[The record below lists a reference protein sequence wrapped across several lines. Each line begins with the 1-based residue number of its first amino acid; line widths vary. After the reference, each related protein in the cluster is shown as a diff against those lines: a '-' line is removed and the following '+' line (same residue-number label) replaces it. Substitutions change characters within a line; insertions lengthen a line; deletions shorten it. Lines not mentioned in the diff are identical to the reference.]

1 MGYLRRKVGQHGTA
15 GILGETGQG
24 SEFSDSRS
32 LDCLGSRVHF
42 LGFRAQG
49 SGLRISG
56 SGFSLG
62 FMGFK
67 PRISAVYGP
76 AGHDHSSARP

>member
-24 SEFSDSRS
+24 GEFSDSRS
-32 LDCLGSRVHF
+32 QNGLVSTVHV

-49 SGLRISG
+49 LVLRISG

-62 FMGFK
+62 NFGFK
-67 PRISAVYGP
+67 PRNSAVYGR
-76 AGHDHSSARP
+76 AGHDNSSARP